1 MGVRERGRR
10 ESEAIPPGLLQSPSL
25 RSPLSEEAAYVR
37 DQDLS
42 RASGVGGGRGH

>member
-10 ESEAIPPGLLQSPSL
+10 ESDAVTPGLLQSPSL
-25 RSPLSEEAAYVR
+25 RTPLSEEAVYVR

-42 RASGVGGGRGH
+42 RASGVGDGRGH